1 MTPACAPISAPWPIR
16 RCPAIAACPPTRT
29 KSSSTVEP
37 EIPTW
42 ATMTQHRPRITLWPI
57 CTRLSRREPAPITV
71 SRDDPRS
78 IVVLAPTST
87 SSSRMTRPSWG
98 TDRNPSLV
106 EANPKPFLSDPG
118 AGIDV
123 NACSQNRVAQA
134 RMCANPAVSADDH
147 AASDNRA
154 RSDPTARSYLC
165 SGLNHRQ
172 RSDLRRRIDERSLA
186 TIADGWIPG
195 ETGGTG

>member
-1 MTPACAPISAPWPIR
+1 MTPACAPTSAPSPIR
-16 RCPAIAACPPTRT
+16 RCPAMAACPPTRT

-37 EIPTW
+37 EIPTC
-42 ATMTQHRPRITLWPI
+42 ATMTQHRPSKTLWPI

-98 TDRNPSLV
+98 TVRNPPLT
-106 EANPKPFLSDPG
+106 EANPNPSCPIRAPDRRK
-118 AGIDV
+118 
-123 NACSQNRVAQA
+123 RVLPKAHSSGSHVRQS
-134 RMCANPAVSADDH
+134 AVSADNH

-154 RSDPTARSYLC
+154 GSDPAAGSYLC
-165 SGLNHRQ
+165 PGLNHRQ
-172 RSDLRRRIDERSLA
+172 RPDLRRRIDARPLCHNCG
-186 TIADGWIPG
+186 GWIPG